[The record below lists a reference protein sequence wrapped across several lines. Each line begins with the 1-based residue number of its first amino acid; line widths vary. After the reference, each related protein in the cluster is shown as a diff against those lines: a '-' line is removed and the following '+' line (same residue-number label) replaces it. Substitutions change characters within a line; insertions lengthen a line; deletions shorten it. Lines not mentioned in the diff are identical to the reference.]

1 MIRQISI
8 SFELKPAHLDQML
21 STAGDDDIKWCRL
34 INIAA
39 RESMMGGVEEREAL
53 AANL

>member
-1 MIRQISI
+1 M
-8 SFELKPAHLDQML
+8 ML
-21 STAGDDDIKWCRL
+21 STAGDDDGKWCRL